1 MADMLV
7 RSEIELSVPVAERHI
22 NAAQEAASYLTT
34 DKSSIQI
41 EIVGEGKNWMS
52 MKTMRMAKAYIFDMD
67 GTLVDNCAWHVKA
80 WRAFAVRHGREI
92 TEQQILE
99 WMGAPSAYYMNRIFD
114 REIPPEECAA
124 LMKDFFRELRTRKKA
139 GLPLCL

>member
-1 MADMLV
+1 
-7 RSEIELSVPVAERHI
+7 
-22 NAAQEAASYLTT
+22 
-34 DKSSIQI
+34 
-41 EIVGEGKNWMS
+41 
-52 MKTMRMAKAYIFDMD
+52 MRMIKAYIFDMD

-114 REIPPEECAA
+114 REINRFTANSTRHISSCLTAWAICCAMLVSRA
-124 LMKDFFRELRTRKKA
+124 
-139 GLPLCL
+139 